1 MAVLDLRQLAQEAE
15 QKTAPVESKEEPLV
29 KRTVDFQVEYQ
40 DPESGKT
47 LSGQFA
53 GKVLTA
59 DDKTKVGRILA
70 NLAGRTKFDDMPE
83 AWKLWAEAIANCA
96 IRLTDKPGWFDT
108 KAGED
113 DRLLWAV
120 YGRLL
125 EHEQAFFRANNASG
139 DGSPE
144 QTGVVIR

>member
-1 MAVLDLRQLAQEAE
+1 MAVLDLRQLAQDADQAAVPE
-15 QKTAPVESKEEPLV
+15 KKEETLV
-29 KRTVDFQVEYQ
+29 RRTVEFHVDYT
-40 DPESGKT
+40 DPETGKT
-47 LSGQFA
+47 IGGLFV

-83 AWKLWAEAIANCA
+83 NWKMWAEAIANCA
-96 IRLTDKPGWFDT
+96 IRLTDKPSWFDT

-125 EHEQAFFRANNASG
+125 EHEQTFFRANDAAG
-139 DGSPE
+139 DGSS
-144 QTGVVIR
+144 QQSGVVIR